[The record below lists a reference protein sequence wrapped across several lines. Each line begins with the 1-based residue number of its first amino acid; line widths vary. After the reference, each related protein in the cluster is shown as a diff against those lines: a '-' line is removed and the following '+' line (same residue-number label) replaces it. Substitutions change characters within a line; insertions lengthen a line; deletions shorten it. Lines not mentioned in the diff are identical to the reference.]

1 MHFIGS
7 GALLYHAV
15 DYTLRIGLAVDG
27 VCCAPGD
34 AAIAR
39 IRQRGVAV
47 LESADPNREWP
58 AQLRD
63 RDDGDD
69 DGIVFSINN
78 KILLGESLL
87 SCGARF
93 FNVHAGL
100 VQRYRGIAEVC
111 IFAALCRGEERYGAT
126 LHQVLPRQK
135 VDAGPVVAQLEFAIG
150 REDRFA
156 EVLTH
161 SLETCRTIFEENVRS
176 VAAGAY
182 EAVPM
187 APAKAAFTYRD
198 VAWLAAGADAV
209 HLKRAADLGRY
220 AGFFPELH
228 ALVGALQPAAGAGLP
243 PRARSL
249 FSP

>member
-7 GALLYHAV
+7 GALLHHAV
-15 DYTLRIGLAVDG
+15 DYTLGAGLGVDG

-34 AAIAR
+34 PAIAR
-39 IRQRGVAV
+39 IRKRGVAV
-47 LESADPNREWP
+47 FESADPNREWP
-58 AQLRD
+58 AQLRA
-63 RDDGDD
+63 GD

-111 IFAALCRGEERYGAT
+111 IFAALCRGDERYGAT
-126 LHQVLPRQK
+126 LHQLLPRQK
-135 VDAGPVVAQLEFAIG
+135 VDTGPVVAQLEFAIG
-150 REDRFA
+150 RDDSFA
-156 EVLTH
+156 EVLTR
-161 SLETCRTIFEENVRS
+161 SLETCRTLFEDNVRS

-182 EAVPM
+182 QAVPM
-187 APAKAAFTYRD
+187 ASAKAAFTYKD
-198 VAWLAAGADAV
+198 VARLAAGADAA
-209 HLKRAADLGRY
+209 HLKRAANLGRY

-228 ALVGALQPAAGAGLP
+228 ALVGALQPAAGA
-243 PRARSL
+243 A
-249 FSP
+249 

>member
-7 GALLYHAV
+7 GALLHHAV
-15 DYTLRIGLAVDG
+15 DYTLGAGLAVDG

-34 AAIAR
+34 PTIAR

-47 LESADPNREWP
+47 FESADPNREWP
-58 AQLRD
+58 ARLRA
-63 RDDGDD
+63 GD

-111 IFAALCRGEERYGAT
+111 IFAALCRGDERYGTT
-126 LHQVLPRQK
+126 LHQLLPRQK
-135 VDAGPVVAQLEFAIG
+135 VDSGPVVAQLEFAIG
-150 REDRFA
+150 REDGFA

-161 SLETCRTIFEENVRS
+161 SLEACRRIFEENVRG

-182 EAVPM
+182 EAVAM
-187 APAKAAFTYRD
+187 APAKAAFTYQD
-198 VAWLAAGADAV
+198 VAGLAAGADAA
-209 HLKRAADLGRY
+209 HLKRATDLGRY

-228 ALVGALQPAAGAGLP
+228 ALVGTLQHAAGA
-243 PRARSL
+243 A
-249 FSP
+249 